1 MIQDTFLRSG
11 RLIQLSSKVLR
22 SSLGALLEDKVVR
35 ISRNRERPAALRGDE
50 LFVADENTVPRGF
63 FGYIVFENEY
73 VDAVH
78 GNLETLVVGSE
89 LEYLAD
95 GDVIRISSDLRR
107 IRVLYRVNA
116 AHNSLLL
123 TERCDHYCLMC
134 SQPPKTRDDSYLV
147 KELRDVLRLA
157 SRHSTEIGFTGG
169 EPTLL
174 GDDFLD
180 LVRLA
185 KNYLPESSLHVLS
198 NGRAFEDQDFA
209 KKLGDID
216 HHDLMI
222 GVPIYS
228 DAPEIH
234 NYVVQ
239 SDNALDGTIRGL
251 INLNRYSI
259 RIEIRIVL
267 HRITM
272 TRMVNLAEYIANN
285 LPFVSHVAFMGM
297 EMTGFARANKSL
309 LWVEPDE
316 YAETLKEAVLF
327 LDSRRIRTSVY
338 NLQMCLMPKE
348 LWPFMRKSISDW
360 KNEYEPECSQCDV
373 KETCGGFFSSYIH
386 KKPENIRPVKLEGE
400 VISLPAG

>member
-11 RLIQLSSKVLR
+11 RLIQLSSKIVR
-22 SSLGALLEDKVVR
+22 SSLETLAKDKILRV
-35 ISRNRERPAALRGDE
+35 SRNRERPSALRRDE
-50 LFVADENTVPRGF
+50 IFVADDSNVPNGF
-63 FGYIVFENEY
+63 FGYIVFEDEY
-73 VDAVH
+73 DAAIH
-78 GNLETLVVGSE
+78 SKLETIVVDSE
-89 LEYLAD
+89 LAYLGD
-95 GDVIRISSDLRR
+95 GDVIRLSSDLKRL
-107 IRVLYRVNA
+107 RVLYRANA
-116 AHNSLLL
+116 LQNSLLL

-147 KELRDVLRLA
+147 NEIREVLRLA
-157 SRHSTEIGFTGG
+157 SRQSTEIGFTGG

-174 GDDFLD
+174 GDDFIE

-198 NGRAFEDQDFA
+198 NGRAFEEREFA
-209 KKLGDID
+209 RKLGDVG

-222 GVPIYS
+222 GVPLYS

-251 INLNRYSI
+251 INLNRYNVP
-259 RIEIRIVL
+259 IEIRIVL

-272 TRMVNLAEYIANN
+272 GRMIELADYIATN

-297 EMTGFARANKSL
+297 EMIGFARANKDL
-309 LWVEPDE
+309 LWVEPDT
-316 YAETLKEAVLF
+316 YAEKLKEAVLF

-338 NLQMCLMPKE
+338 NLQMCLMPQE
-348 LWPFMRKSISDW
+348 LWPFMKKSISDW
-360 KNEYEPECSQCDV
+360 KNEYEPECEQCDAR
-373 KETCGGFFSSYIH
+373 EMCGGFFSSFIH
-386 KKPENIRPVKLEGE
+386 KKPKNIKALHLDE
-400 VISLPAG
+400 VA